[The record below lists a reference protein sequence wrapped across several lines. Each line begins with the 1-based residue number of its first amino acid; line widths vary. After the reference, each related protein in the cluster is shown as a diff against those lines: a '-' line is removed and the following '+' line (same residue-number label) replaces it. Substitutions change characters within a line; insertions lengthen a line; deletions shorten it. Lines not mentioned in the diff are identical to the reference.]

1 MKKIFV
7 MVVVILMVV
16 GTIGANAELSFKTH
30 SIESTLIGT
39 KHTGE
44 EVWDSR
50 YYIEAMSEHGGE
62 PQILEVSEEEY
73 NEILQAEKKVEKKAA
88 FDAKPWYGKIA
99 SVATFWNQND

>member
-1 MKKIFV
+1 MKKFAV
-7 MVVVILMVV
+7 MMILMVICA
-16 GTIGANAELSFKTH
+16 TIGANAELSFKTH

-73 NEILQAEKKVEKKAA
+73 NKILQAEKKAEKKVA